1 MKSINLLIKPASSLC
16 QMDCR
21 YCFYKDVAHHRK
33 EDDAKIMNQMTVDSL
48 IEKAC
53 SYVGENG
60 LITFGFQGGEPT
72 LAGLKFFQYFC
83 QKVDNTKLPTQ
94 KIQYLIQTNAI
105 AINQEWCDL
114 FVKYHFLVG
123 VSLDGYKENHDYFR
137 LIDQKVSFSSVM
149 KSINLFKKNKIDFNI
164 LTVLTNQLAKHP
176 QKVYQFYKKH
186 NFEYIQFIPCLSD
199 LQHKNP
205 YALDSHLFAQFYK
218 QLFKLWIKDYHTG
231 QYMHIT
237 LFEDLIALLQ
247 RQLPMTCG
255 MMGKCQP
262 NFIIEANGTVYP
274 CDFYALDEY
283 KIGHIVDND
292 FQDMAKNK
300 IFMDFSQL
308 ANPKMEICDKCE
320 FYSICHGN
328 CKRMR
333 SVYIQEE
340 YCGYKDLLQNLLSK
354 MHQLI
359 N

>member
-1 MKSINLLIKPASSLC
+1 
-16 QMDCR
+16 
-21 YCFYKDVAHHRK
+21 
-33 EDDAKIMNQMTVDSL
+33 
-48 IEKAC
+48 
-53 SYVGENG
+53 
-60 LITFGFQGGEPT
+60 
-72 LAGLKFFQYFC
+72 
-83 QKVDNTKLPTQ
+83 
-94 KIQYLIQTNAI
+94 
-105 AINQEWCDL
+105 
-114 FVKYHFLVG
+114 
-123 VSLDGYKENHDYFR
+123 
-137 LIDQKVSFSSVM
+137 
-149 KSINLFKKNKIDFNI
+149 
-164 LTVLTNQLAKHP
+164 
-176 QKVYQFYKKH
+176 
-186 NFEYIQFIPCLSD
+186 
-199 LQHKNP
+199 
-205 YALDSHLFAQFYK
+205 
-218 QLFKLWIKDYHTG
+218 
-231 QYMHIT
+231 MHIT

-262 NFIIEANGTVYP
+262 NLIIEANGTVYP

-283 KIGHIVDND
+283 KIGHIVDDD